1 MVEDKKVPMAVI
13 YEYDG
18 YSDGGPL
25 VDDVAH
31 CPTCAYRFE
40 EGREPWGRKYCP
52 ECGQR
57 IKWKWE
63 G

>member
-1 MVEDKKVPMAVI
+1 MEKSKETSKAVV
-13 YEYDG
+13 YEYDA
-18 YSDGGPL
+18 DVCP

-31 CPTCAYRFE
+31 CPTCAYKFE
-40 EGREPWGRKYCP
+40 EGKEPWGRKYCP